1 MIAWFCSDGVLN
13 FEKGLLVLVS
23 HVKLSVQYFIFSM
36 VIEDGFFFLDMTI
49 KLTQM
54 CVQKTPNVW
63 LSLSCI
69 KYLSRN

>member
-36 VIEDGFFFLDMTI
+36 VIEDGFFF
-49 KLTQM
+49 
-54 CVQKTPNVW
+54 
-63 LSLSCI
+63 S
-69 KYLSRN
+69 